1 MKAKVHQTLSH
12 VLLANTRHCLERT
25 NVNDAL
31 VRHTPIAAAI
41 EHRISITQ
49 ALGQIIGIENG
60 DRGGLAQPDSP
71 HQCNISPTN
80 RQDAGTAPGRSADC
94 AVLRIRAIQRYYR
107 VIGNEGRQVRLD
119 ADRTH
124 AGATTAVR
132 NTEGLVQVHV
142 RHVSTN
148 IGRTGQTH
156 LRIQVG
162 AIHVNLAAVL
172 VNNLA
177 NFANTFF
184 VHPMGRRI
192 GDHQAGQLLGVVFSL
207 LPQIGYVYV
216 ALIITGDQYHAH
228 AGHHR

>member
-1 MKAKVHQTLSH
+1 M
-12 VLLANTRHCLERT
+12 R
-25 NVNDAL
+25 DAA
-31 VRHTPIAAAI
+31 IAAAV

-60 DRGGLAQPDSP
+60 HGGGLAQTDSA
-71 HQCNISPTN
+71 HQCDIGPTD
-80 RQDAGTAPGRSADC
+80 RQDAGTTPGRSANC
-94 AVLRIRAIQRYYR
+94 TVLRIRAIQRHHR
-107 VIGNEGRQVRLD
+107 VIGNKGRQMRLD
-119 ADRTH
+119 ADRAH

-142 RHVSTN
+142 RHVSPN

-172 VNNLA
+172 VNDLANLA
-177 NFANTFF
+177 NTLFVNT
-184 VHPMGRRI
+184 MGRRI
-192 GDHQAGQLLGVVFSL
+192 GNHQAGQLLGVVFSL
-207 LPQIGYVYV
+207 LAQIGYVYV